1 MTAVTT
7 ATEVQAVATVESL
20 LNPIDQL
27 FVLDRQQKSLAAQVK
42 TLKDGIANSYELSEK
57 DANGKL
63 IPHRGEKYGV
73 KLTIENRIGSLD
85 TEAILNAL
93 RSTEQFKDL
102 TEENFNKKFRGESSA
117 IIKVSPCA

>member
-1 MTAVTT
+1 MTAV

-27 FVLDRQQKSLAAQVK
+27 FVLDRQQKSLTAQVK

-102 TEENFNKKFRGESSA
+102 TEEDFNKKFRGESSA
-117 IIKVSPCA
+117 VIKVAPTA

>member
-1 MTAVTT
+1 MTAV

-57 DANGKL
+57 DANGKI

-73 KLTIENRIGSLD
+73 RVTIENRKGSID
-85 TEAILNAL
+85 MEALLAHFGITAEQA
-93 RSTEQFKDL
+93 EQF
-102 TEENFNKKFRGESSA
+102 RGDSIA
-117 IIKVSPCA
+117 VIKVAPTA